1 MFTFFIERSK
11 KYFCVL
17 LSLKINSNFKFNFVT
32 KKMGR
37 YSIIDIEDELDALES
52 SDSESDHN
60 NDSNSEVS

>member
-1 MFTFFIERSK
+1 
-11 KYFCVL
+11 
-17 LSLKINSNFKFNFVT
+17 
-32 KKMGR
+32 MGR